1 MLHSKKSII
10 FVIDK
15 ETKHTMTQES
25 NHKTYKLGLAL
36 SGGGAKGFAHIGVFK
51 LLEECGL
58 MPDVI
63 VGTSAGALMGSLFA
77 DGYSAD
83 EIKELFSGREFS
95 EFAQLQIPKSGLF
108 DSKRFRHFLRR
119 HLRAKTFEE
128 LKIPLVVV
136 ATDLDNGV
144 SHEFRTGPIVEAV
157 TASCSIPIIFSPVVI
172 NGVHYVDGGLFH
184 NFPVSIIR
192 EECDRVIGVN
202 VSPLIPQKYKQT
214 VFHIAERSYHYMF
227 RANTLEDREMCDVLI
242 EAEEFGL
249 YKTFDL
255 ENVDLIANIGYSAA
269 VRAFE
274 LVIQENKHENLVK
287 AIIASRSK
295 MLLP

>member
-1 MLHSKKSII
+1 
-10 FVIDK
+10 
-15 ETKHTMTQES
+15 MTQES
-25 NHKTYKLGLAL
+25 NHTTYKLGLAL

-58 MPDVI
+58 KPDVI
-63 VGTSAGALMGSLFA
+63 VGTSVGSLMGALFA
-77 DGYSAD
+77 DGYTAD

-95 EFAQLQIPKSGLF
+95 EFAQLQLPKSGLF

-128 LKIPLVVV
+128 LKTPLIVM
-136 ATDLDNGV
+136 ATDLDNGE
-144 SHEFRTGPIVEAV
+144 SHEFRSGPIVEAV

-192 EECDRVIGVN
+192 NLCERVIGVN
-202 VSPLIPQKYKQT
+202 VSPLVSQKYKQT
-214 VFHIAERSYHYMF
+214 IFHIAERSYHYMF
-227 RANTLEDREMCDVLI
+227 RANTIEDREMCDVLI
-242 EAEEFGL
+242 EAEEFGM

-255 ENVDLIANIGYSAA
+255 ENVDQISKIGYSAA

-274 LVIQENKHENLVK
+274 LVIQENKYESLVK
-287 AIIASRSK
+287 AITTHKTNIL
-295 MLLP
+295 MP

>member
-1 MLHSKKSII
+1 
-10 FVIDK
+10 
-15 ETKHTMTQES
+15 MTEGTTR
-25 NHKTYKLGLAL
+25 KTYKLGLAL

-58 MPDVI
+58 MPDII
-63 VGTSAGALMGSLFA
+63 VGTSVGSLMGALFA

-83 EIKELFSGREFS
+83 ELKELFSGREFS
-95 EFAQLQIPKSGLF
+95 EFAQFQLPKSGLF
-108 DSKRFRHFLRR
+108 DSKRFRYFLKR

-128 LKIPLVVV
+128 LKIPMVVM
-136 ATDLDNGV
+136 ATDLDNGE
-144 SHEFRTGPIVEAV
+144 SHEFRSGPIVEAV

-192 EECDRVIGVN
+192 EDCDKVIGVN
-202 VSPLIPQKYKQT
+202 VSPLVPQKYKQT
-214 VFHIAERSYHYMF
+214 IFHIAERSYHYMF

-242 EAEEFGL
+242 EAEEFGM

-255 ENVDLIANIGYSAA
+255 ENVDQITNIGYAA
-269 VRAFE
+269 AIRAFE
-274 LVIQENKHENLVK
+274 VVIQQNRDETLVK
-287 AIIASRSK
+287 AIMTRK
-295 MLLP
+295 TNRLMP

>member
-1 MLHSKKSII
+1 
-10 FVIDK
+10 
-15 ETKHTMTQES
+15 MTQES
-25 NHKTYKLGLAL
+25 DHTNYKLGLAL
-36 SGGGAKGFAHIGVFK
+36 SGGGAKGFAHLGVFK
-51 LLEECGL
+51 LLEECKL

-63 VGTSAGALMGSLFA
+63 VGTSVGALMGTLFA

-83 EIKELFSGREFS
+83 ELKELFSGREFS
-95 EFAQLQIPKSGLF
+95 EFAQIQIPKSGLF
-108 DSKRFRHFLRR
+108 DSTRFKHFLKR

-128 LKIPLVVV
+128 LKIPMIVV
-136 ATDLDNGV
+136 ATDLDNGE
-144 SHEFRTGPIVEAV
+144 SHEFKEGPIVEAV

-192 EECDRVIGVN
+192 NLCDKVIGVN
-202 VSPLIPQKYKQT
+202 VSPLVPQKYKQT
-214 VFHIAERSYHYMF
+214 IFHIAERSYHYMF

-242 EAEEFGL
+242 EAEEFGM

-255 ENVDLIANIGYSAA
+255 ENVEQIARIGYDAA

-274 LVIQENKHENLVK
+274 LVIQENKYETLVK
-287 AIIASRSK
+287 AIMVRNNNIL
-295 MLLP
+295 MP

>member
-1 MLHSKKSII
+1 
-10 FVIDK
+10 
-15 ETKHTMTQES
+15 MTQDS
-25 NHKTYKLGLAL
+25 DRKIYKLGLAL
-36 SGGGAKGFAHIGVFK
+36 SGGGAKGFAHLGVFK

-63 VGTSAGALMGSLFA
+63 VGTSVGSLMGTLFA

-83 EIKELFSGREFS
+83 ELKELFTGREFS
-95 EFAQLQIPKSGLF
+95 EFAQLQLPKSGLF
-108 DSKRFRHFLRR
+108 DSKRFSYFLKR

-128 LKIPLVVV
+128 LKIPMIVV
-136 ATDLDNGV
+136 ATDLDNGE
-144 SHEFRTGPIVEAV
+144 SHEFSSGPIVEAV

-192 EECDRVIGVN
+192 DICERVIGVN
-202 VSPLIPQKYKQT
+202 VSPLVPQKYKQT
-214 VFHIAERSYHYMF
+214 IFHIAERSYHYMF

-242 EAEEFGL
+242 EAEEFGI

-255 ENVDLIANIGYSAA
+255 ESVDQITSIGYDAA

-274 LVIQENKHENLVK
+274 MVIQENKYETLVK
-287 AIIASRSK
+287 AIMEHK
-295 MLLP
+295 NNVLMP